1 MINIFLV
8 LIEIIAT
15 EIAVNFEHCHS
26 ERGPADTSGL
36 YLDISTKQKIRRGEC
51 KLSIAA
57 DQGTE
62 SNKFPIVP
70 NEPEE
75 SIQIYRMAS
84 INPGEMM
91 RELGRSLIHDE
102 DITLISG

>member
-1 MINIFLV
+1 LINAFLL

-15 EIAVNFEHCHS
+15 EIPVNCEHCHS
-26 ERGPADTSGL
+26 ERRAANTSDL

-51 KLSIAA
+51 KLSVAA

-62 SNKFPIVP
+62 SNKFLIAP

-75 SIQIYRMAS
+75 SIQIYRIPS
-84 INPGEMM
+84 INPGEIM

-102 DITLISG
+102 DIALISG